1 MNTYKEENRKRLIQL
16 IDKLSFEKEP
26 EGWTHV
32 TTMAVGGLESV
43 GFSQLGPYLLVV
55 SSAGRGLINCETG
68 EKRARDY
75 EAYAGLSK
83 VGLHCQ
89 GIGVTADELI
99 QLSGISGGG
108 LPLGNSAGDCLEV
121 VHPDWPESNLILSK
135 SFKSP
140 LVPGHQ
146 SDCRIIYVEHL
157 RAYGFSWCGNY
168 IVAACGSD
176 LDLWARKSK
185 L

>member
-1 MNTYKEENRKRLIQL
+1 M
-16 IDKLSFEKEP
+16 
-26 EGWTHV
+26 
-32 TTMAVGGLESV
+32 
-43 GFSQLGPYLLVV
+43 
-55 SSAGRGLINCETG
+55 SSAGRSVINCETG
-68 EKRARDY
+68 EKIARDY

-83 VGLHCQ
+83 AGLHCQ
-89 GIGVTADELI
+89 GIGVIAEELV
-99 QLSGISGGG
+99 QLSGIYGGG
-108 LPLGNSAGDCLEV
+108 LPLGNRGGDCLEV
-121 VHPDWPESNLILSK
+121 VHPDWPEDTLILSP

-146 SDCRIIYVEHL
+146 SDCRVIYVEHL

-176 LDLWARKSK
+176 LDLWARISK